1 MRHNVSQSVY
11 FLFLKILFFVFF
23 SELLYYY
30 VYTYKQHTTYVQR
43 NTHPPEI
50 DQTKI
55 NY

>member
-1 MRHNVSQSVY
+1 MCHNLCTSF
-11 FLFLKILFFVFF
+11 FLNFVFCFF

-30 VYTYKQHTTYVQR
+30 VYTYKQHTTYVQQ

-55 NY
+55 NF